1 MRDVEDEMLEEG
13 LEEGLEDGLEEGTD
27 EERGFTLL
35 EVLVALAILGLS
47 LSSMLSAQV
56 DAMRA
61 TRYAQGLTAASFLAE
76 YQLIEIEWQMRED
89 GWVEQDQTFEGDFG
103 DEEWPDMR
111 YVCVVDF
118 IELPEYNQ
126 LVEAKTD
133 ADNATDG
140 DDGLV
145 QDAGDEAFGALG
157 LVWPVVKAAIESS
170 IRKAQCT
177 VYWTDGKLE
186 HDVTVATFWTDP
198 TALDAL
204 PGMGGEFSDSDDDS
218 GGASGS
224 DDGGSDGSGATG
236 GSSGGS
242 SGGGARGMGTRG

>member
-1 MRDVEDEMLEEG
+1 MSVHETEDELLEEVLEEG
-13 LEEGLEDGLEEGTD
+13 ADD
-27 EERGFTLL
+27 ERGFTLL

-47 LSSMLSAQV
+47 LSSMLGAQV

-76 YQLIEIEWQMRED
+76 YQLIEMEWEMRKD
-89 GWVEQDQTFEGDFG
+89 GWVEQDLTFEGDFG
-103 DEEWPDMR
+103 EQEWPDMR

-157 LVWPVVKAAIESS
+157 LVWPVVKAAIEGS

-177 VYWTDGKLE
+177 VYWNDGKLE

-198 TALDAL
+198 TALDSL
-204 PGMGGEFSDSDDDS
+204 PGMGGEFTDSDDDS
-218 GGASGS
+218 GGEGGDSGTDDDSTKSGS
-224 DDGGSDGSGATG
+224 TG

-242 SGGGARGMGTRG
+242 SGGGARGLGGN

>member
-1 MRDVEDEMLEEG
+1 MRDADDEMLEEG
-13 LEEGLEDGLEEGTD
+13 LEEALEEGAD

-76 YQLIEIEWQMRED
+76 YQLVEIEWQMRED
-89 GWVEQDQTFEGDFG
+89 GWVEQDQTFEGDFS
-103 DEEWPDMR
+103 DQEWPDMR

-140 DDGLV
+140 DEGLV

-157 LVWPVVKAAIESS
+157 LVWPMVKAAIEGS

-198 TALDAL
+198 TALDRL
-204 PGMGGEFSDSDDDS
+204 PGLGGEYTDADDDS
-218 GGASGS
+218 GGGGS
-224 DDGGSDGSGATG
+224 DGSDGSDGSGATG
-236 GSSGGS
+236 SGTGSGSGSSGNP
-242 SGGGARGMGTRG
+242 ARGLGGK